1 MTVIHSILLNPHN
14 EQRLSNCRVNKKIFE
29 TLYYFL
35 RTTKASWILNK
46 YKWRQRRDPLLDLP
60 HRLIVDKYFYPFTT
74 DVRTI
79 GNKLFITAVSYKTNK
94 TNGYRKGHQ
103 DYLYNIGIL

>member
-29 TLYYFL
+29 TLCYFPC
-35 RTTKASWILNK
+35 TKASGILNNCK
-46 YKWRQRRDPLLDLP
+46 GRQRRDPLLDLP

-103 DYLYNIGIL
+103 GYLYNIGIL

>member
-1 MTVIHSILLNPHN
+1 MLWLVGAFNL
-14 EQRLSNCRVNKKIFE
+14 E
-29 TLYYFL
+29 
-35 RTTKASWILNK
+35 KALEEAFSMIVQVVVDLMDRFAALILNK

-79 GNKLFITAVSYKTNK
+79 GNKLFITAVAYKTNK

-103 DYLYNIGIL
+103 GYLYNIGIL

>member
-1 MTVIHSILLNPHN
+1 MEAETRSI
-14 EQRLSNCRVNKKIFE
+14 I
-29 TLYYFL
+29 
-35 RTTKASWILNK
+35 
-46 YKWRQRRDPLLDLP
+46 LDLP
-60 HRLIVDKYFYPFTT
+60 RRLIVDKYFYPFTT

-103 DYLYNIGIL
+103 DYLYSIGIL